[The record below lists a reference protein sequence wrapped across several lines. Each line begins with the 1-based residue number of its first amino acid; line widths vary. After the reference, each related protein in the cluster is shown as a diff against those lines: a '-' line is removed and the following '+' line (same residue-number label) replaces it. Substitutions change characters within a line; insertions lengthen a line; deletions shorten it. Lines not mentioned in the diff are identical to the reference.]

1 LGSALYGAFLM
12 QKKQIKFKDAFERLE
27 QIVSSLESRE
37 VDVEDAVKK
46 YAEGLALVNICKAKL
61 EEAENKIKEV
71 KEVTG

>member
-1 LGSALYGAFLM
+1 M

>member
-1 LGSALYGAFLM
+1 MGSALYGAFLM